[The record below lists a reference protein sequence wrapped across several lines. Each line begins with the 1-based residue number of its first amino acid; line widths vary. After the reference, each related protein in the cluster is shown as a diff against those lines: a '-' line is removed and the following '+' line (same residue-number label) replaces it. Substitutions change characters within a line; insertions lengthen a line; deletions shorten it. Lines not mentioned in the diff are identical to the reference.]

1 MVFTDLVDYVN
12 VVAVGYCFAVA
23 VVAVGLAGFV
33 ADCAAAAVVAAG
45 RAVAGCVDHLAAV
58 VVAGYFVA
66 DLGFAVLADV
76 DADLPLAV
84 HATRHRGRPCL
95 HCTAT
100 AVSVEQRQDQP
111 LCVQRRGTGR
121 HHR

>member
-33 ADCAAAAVVAAG
+33 AAG
-45 RAVAGCVDHLAAV
+45 RAVAGCVDHPAAV

-66 DLGFAVLADV
+66 DLGFAGCFV
-76 DADLPLAV
+76 DAADLDCVVDFAV
-84 HATRHRGRPCL
+84 AVV
-95 HCTAT
+95 A
-100 AVSVEQRQDQP
+100 AVSVGLAVDY
-111 LCVQRRGTGR
+111 
-121 HHR
+121 

>member
-1 MVFTDLVDYVN
+1 VVFTDLVDYVN

-45 RAVAGCVDHLAAV
+45 RAVADCVDHLVAV

-66 DLGFAVLADV
+66 DLGFAGCFV
-76 DADLPLAV
+76 DAADLDCVVDFAV
-84 HATRHRGRPCL
+84 AVV
-95 HCTAT
+95 A
-100 AVSVEQRQDQP
+100 AVSVGLAVDY
-111 LCVQRRGTGR
+111 
-121 HHR
+121 